1 MTFLSN
7 GIRYKVSVL
16 HSTEDVDT
24 NVHSNLNK
32 NEWLQRENS
41 RLEIKKA
48 LWKNCVLR
56 NTIKIQKFVFHRTEY
71 LKMITS
77 YIWIFMRY
85 SRFKVAFNRIILYSS
100 LQMISMISAVNYWI
114 PINTICWVCSV
125 IVIYILFKIFSHLCW
140 TEYSWFMW
148 EIIEME

>member
-1 MTFLSN
+1 MTFLGN
-7 GIRYKVSVL
+7 GIRYKISVL

-85 SRFKVAFNRIILYSS
+85 SRFKVAFNRIIGNFIFITTNDIRFKPLNPNKCYSLS
-100 LQMISMISAVNYWI
+100 LQCNRY
-114 PINTICWVCSV
+114 
-125 IVIYILFKIFSHLCW
+125 IYSI
-140 TEYSWFMW
+140 
-148 EIIEME
+148 

>member
-85 SRFKVAFNRIILYSS
+85 SRFKVAFNRIPINIGNFIFITTNDIRFKPLNPNKYFLLS
-100 LQMISMISAVNYWI
+100 LQCNRY
-114 PINTICWVCSV
+114 
-125 IVIYILFKIFSHLCW
+125 IYFI
-140 TEYSWFMW
+140 
-148 EIIEME
+148 